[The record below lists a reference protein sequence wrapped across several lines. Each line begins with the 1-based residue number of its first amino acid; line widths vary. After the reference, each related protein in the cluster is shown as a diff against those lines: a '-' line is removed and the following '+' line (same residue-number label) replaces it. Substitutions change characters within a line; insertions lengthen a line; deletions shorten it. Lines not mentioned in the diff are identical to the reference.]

1 MQTGRAWHD
10 LVDSVRRWQM
20 WGFIGLQDVKLRYR
34 RSVLGPFWITLT
46 MGITIITVGLVYSKI
61 FNTDIRVY
69 LPYFGLG
76 FMIWSYISGV
86 ATDGC
91 NVFISESGY
100 IRQTPV
106 TLMTY
111 IFKHVWKNVI
121 IFLHNFVI
129 YAFIVAYFEMEL
141 RLSNLLALVGFALI
155 VFNSIWVSTVLA
167 ILCARYRDIPPVVQS
182 LVGVLFFVT
191 PILWDRSGVGSH
203 LAYLDWNPAF
213 HMIQIFRGPLLGT
226 PVGLNSWAFVVG
238 MGIVGSIVAFFFM
251 SRYQSRVAYWV

>member
-1 MQTGRAWHD
+1 MQTGRAWRD
-10 LVDSVRRWQM
+10 LATAILRWRM

-46 MGITIITVGLVYSKI
+46 MGITIVTVGLVYSKI
-61 FNTDIRVY
+61 FNTDIKTYV
-69 LPYFGLG
+69 PFFGLG
-76 FMIWSYISGV
+76 FMIWAFISGV
-86 ATDGC
+86 ATEGC
-91 NVFISESGY
+91 NVFIAESGY

-121 IFLHNFVI
+121 IFAHNFVI
-129 YAFIVAYFEMEL
+129 YLFIVLYFGIEIK
-141 RLSNLLALVGFALI
+141 LSNLLAVVGFALI
-155 VFNSIWVSTVLA
+155 VFNSVWVSVVLA

-182 LVGVLFFVT
+182 LVGVLFFIT
-191 PILWDRSGVGSH
+191 PILWDRAGVNSH

-226 PVGLNSWAFVVG
+226 PIATLSWVFVAG
-238 MGIVGSIVAFFFM
+238 MGVLGSLLAFFFM
-251 SRYQSRVAYWV
+251 ARYQSRVAYWV